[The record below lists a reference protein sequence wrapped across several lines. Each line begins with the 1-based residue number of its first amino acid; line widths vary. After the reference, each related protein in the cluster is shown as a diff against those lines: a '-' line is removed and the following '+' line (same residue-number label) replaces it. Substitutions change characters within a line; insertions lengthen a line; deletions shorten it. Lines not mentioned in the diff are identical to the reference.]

1 MPLLAPK
8 MGFSYRYYVVGYM
21 YCVGDPFWIW
31 VSQWVSYWRQPNH
44 AVAEL
49 GGGGGGGSKVG
60 RRRWRGI
67 WAGVQGFGGRETTME
82 AAAMTANWSNKELG
96 LGLERVE
103 SGIWAKKITAN
114 EPFSFSFSHEWVLSR
129 FEPAR
134 QRHGP
139 IPTEGW
145 SSLLIYRDSWFDS
158 TGKYLYWPIVHCK
171 KHIYRHL
178 ICWLAIP
185 TNGSTLLVYL

>member
-1 MPLLAPK
+1 
-8 MGFSYRYYVVGYM
+8 MGVLTT
-21 YCVGDPFWIW
+21 IW
-31 VSQWVSYWRQPNH
+31 SEHYLDLESSDLKNASLYTCRH
-44 AVAEL
+44 IL
-49 GGGGGGGSKVG
+49 IRRTRDCDGGGGDDSRLKQ
-60 RRRWRGI
+60 RRVRVRI
-67 WAGVQGFGGRETTME
+67 REGRE
-82 AAAMTANWSNKELG
+82 WYLG
-96 LGLERVE
+96 Q
-103 SGIWAKKITAN
+103 KKITMN
-114 EPFSFSFSHEWVLSR
+114 GPFSFSFSREWVFSR

-171 KHIYRHL
+171 KHIYRLL